1 MPRIVQT
8 EDLYSGYSEGVDILH
23 GVSIHLD
30 KGEIVTLIG
39 PNGAGKSTLIK
50 SIFGLLTP
58 RRGHVF
64 FNGSDITG
72 TPPEAVVRLGLSYM
86 PQVENVFAHLT
97 IRENL
102 EMGGI
107 VHGRVD
113 LRPRIQRVYNIFPNL
128 AKKDGVK
135 AGNLSGG
142 EQHMVALGKTLM
154 QDPQVLLVD
163 EPSVGLA
170 PQMVDTILERI
181 QDINQAGATVLMVE
195 QNARKALKISDRGYV
210 LEMGRT
216 RFEGTGP
223 DLLANPQ
230 VGRLYLGG

>member
-1 MPRIVQT
+1 MARIVQT
-8 EDLYSGYSEGVDILH
+8 EDLYSGYGEGVDILH
-23 GVSIHLD
+23 GVSIHLEE
-30 KGEIVTLIG
+30 GEIVTLIG

-58 RRGHVF
+58 RQGHIF

-86 PQVENVFAHLT
+86 PQVENVFPHLT
-97 IRENL
+97 VRENL

-107 VHGRVD
+107 IHGRVD
-113 LRPRIQRVYNIFPNL
+113 LRPRIRRVFGIFPNL
-128 AKKDGVK
+128 KGKEGMK

-170 PQMVDTILERI
+170 PQMVDIILERI
-181 QDINQAGATVLMVE
+181 QDINRSGTTVLMVE
-195 QNARKALKISDRGYV
+195 QNARKALRISHRGYV

-216 RFEGTGP
+216 RFEGTGQ

>member
-8 EDLYSGYSEGVDILH
+8 EDLYSGYGGGVDILH
-23 GVSIHLD
+23 GVSIHLN

-58 RRGHVF
+58 RQGRILY
-64 FNGSDITG
+64 NGSDITG
-72 TPPEAVVRLGLSYM
+72 QPPEAVVRLGLSYM
-86 PQVENVFAHLT
+86 PQVENIFPHLT

-107 VHGRVD
+107 IHGRVD
-113 LRPRIQRVYNIFPNL
+113 LRPRIKRVLDIFPSL
-128 AKKDGVK
+128 AGKERVK
-135 AGNLSGG
+135 AGKLSGG
-142 EQHMVALGKTLM
+142 EQHMVALAKTLM
-154 QDPQVLLVD
+154 QDPEVLLVD

-181 QDINQAGATVLMVE
+181 QEINRGGTTVLMVE
-195 QNARKALKISDRGYV
+195 QNARKALRVSDRGYV
-210 LEMGRT
+210 LEMGKT
-216 RFEGTGP
+216 RFEGTGQE
-223 DLLANPQ
+223 LLANPQ

>member
-1 MPRIVQT
+1 
-8 EDLYSGYSEGVDILH
+8 
-23 GVSIHLD
+23 
-30 KGEIVTLIG
+30 
-39 PNGAGKSTLIK
+39 
-50 SIFGLLTP
+50 
-58 RRGHVF
+58 
-64 FNGSDITG
+64 
-72 TPPEAVVRLGLSYM
+72 
-86 PQVENVFAHLT
+86 
-97 IRENL
+97 
-102 EMGGI
+102 
-107 VHGRVD
+107 
-113 LRPRIQRVYNIFPNL
+113 
-128 AKKDGVK
+128 
-135 AGNLSGG
+135 
-142 EQHMVALGKTLM
+142 MVALGKTLM
-154 QDPQVLLVD
+154 QDPEVLLVD